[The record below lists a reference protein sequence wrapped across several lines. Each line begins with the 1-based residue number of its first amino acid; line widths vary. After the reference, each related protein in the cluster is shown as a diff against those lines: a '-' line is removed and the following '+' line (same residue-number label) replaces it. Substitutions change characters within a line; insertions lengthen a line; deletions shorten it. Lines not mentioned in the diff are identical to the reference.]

1 MADTVIP
8 SALVQKAWAKDTWTA
23 AIKDSFFNKF
33 MGKSSDSV
41 IQIKDDMKKEAGDT
55 ITLSLRMPLL
65 GAGVTGD
72 DILEGNEEAMQFF
85 DMPVTIDQIR
95 HAVRLKGKMEEK
107 KTAKNLRAEAKAA
120 LKDWYAEKFDAM
132 FFSALSASP
141 TSYRTVYGGDATAED
156 EIVDGDKMTCSVISK
171 AKRMASKRVTYKV
184 GDVTHVVPKIRP
196 IKVNGKSVYIMLI
209 SLEQLR
215 DLRSDEVWIAA
226 QEYANVRGEEN
237 PIFSGMEGMY
247 DGVVLYSHENVSV
260 TATGD
265 TGANVG
271 HALLLGAQA
280 GCLAVGSDPE
290 WNEEMFDYGNKV
302 GFEVGSIFGIAK
314 SKFDGQDFACVH
326 VMTGNAAD

>member
-23 AIKDSFFNKF
+23 AIKESFFSKF
-33 MGKSSDSV
+33 MGKTSESIIHV
-41 IQIKDDMKKEAGDT
+41 KDDLKKEAGDT

-65 GAGVTGD
+65 GAGVEGD
-72 DILEGNEEAMQFF
+72 DVLEGNEEAMQFY
-85 DMPVTIDQIR
+85 DLSVTINQIR

-107 KTAKNLRAEAKAA
+107 KTAKNLRAEAKAG
-120 LKDWYAEKFDAM
+120 LKDWYAEKFDAL
-132 FFSALSASP
+132 FFSKLTATP
-141 TSYRTVYGGDATAED
+141 TSYRTVYGGDATAEA
-156 EIVDGDKMTCSVISK
+156 EIVDADKMTCAVISK
-171 AKRMASKRVTYKV
+171 AKRAASKRITYV
-184 GDVTHVVPKIRP
+184 VNGVTHVVPKIRP
-196 IKVNGKSVYIMLI
+196 VKVNGKSVYVMLVT
-209 SLEQLR
+209 LEQLR
-215 DLRSDEVWIAA
+215 DLRTDSVWIAA

-237 PIFSGMEGMY
+237 PIFSGAEGMY
-247 DGVVLYSHENVSV
+247 DGVVLYAHENVSV

-290 WNEEMFDYGNKV
+290 WNEETFDYGNKV
-302 GFEVGSIFGIAK
+302 GFEVGAIFGIAK

-326 VMTGNAAD
+326 VMTGNKAD